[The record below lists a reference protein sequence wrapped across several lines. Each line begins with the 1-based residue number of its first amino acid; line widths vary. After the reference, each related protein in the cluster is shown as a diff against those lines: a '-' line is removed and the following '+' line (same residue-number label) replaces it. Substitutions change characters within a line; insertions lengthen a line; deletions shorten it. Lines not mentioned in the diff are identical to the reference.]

1 MRTLIVWH
9 NLNDNS
15 YYYRFVSSVKSSYYV
30 GFINGYNHKII
41 LIIKNKEVQ
50 PIVIKNII
58 SIRKAIAQPL
68 IRFLEWFSK

>member
-1 MRTLIVWH
+1 MRTLIVWR

-15 YYYRFVSSVKSSYYV
+15 YYYRFVSIVNSSYVIGYV
-30 GFINGYNHKII
+30 NGYNHQII
-41 LIIKNKEVQ
+41 LMINSQEIQPIIIKKY
-50 PIVIKNII
+50 I

>member
-9 NLNDNS
+9 NLNNNS
-15 YYYRFVSSVKSSYYV
+15 YYYRFVSVVNSSYYV
-30 GFINGYNHKII
+30 GYINQYNHQII
-41 LIIKNKEVQ
+41 LIICSKEIQ
-50 PIVIKNII
+50 PTIIKKYI

>member
-9 NLNDNS
+9 NLNENS
-15 YYYRFVSSVKSSYYV
+15 YYYRFVSSVNSSYYV
-30 GFINGYNHKII
+30 GFINGYNHQII
-41 LIIKNKEVQ
+41 LMINSKEIQ
-50 PIVIKNII
+50 PIVIKKYI